1 MKYRRAELLVLSAAK
16 EIKDGEMCVIGQGVP
31 MAAGAIAKK
40 THAPNATIL
49 TEAGM
54 VDIEA
59 FQNLEDVADPG
70 ACVGFSYSVD
80 LFDVFTTIVN
90 RGYADLCMLGI
101 AQIDKFGNVN
111 STVIGNYNMEKRSD
125 IRLPGSGGA
134 NEFAGHCNRT
144 VFTMMGGKPV
154 EKLDYMTTPGWLTG
168 GDSRRKAGL
177 PGGPDAVL
185 TRYGIFRFDE
195 TTKEMYLASLFP
207 ETSVEDVR
215 AYVPWDLKIAEDF
228 GKNLAKIEPPN
239 KDNIEFLRTFEPMF
253 GISGNIGRRLQ
264 SQALPVYWEGGRSN
278 YK

>member
-1 MKYRRAELLVLSAAK
+1 MKYRRAELLVLTAAK

-70 ACVGFSYSVD
+70 ACIGFSYSVD

-101 AQIDKFGNVN
+101 AQIDKYGNVN
-111 STVIGNYNMEKRSD
+111 STVIGHYSIEKRSD

-134 NEFAGHCNRT
+134 NEFAGQCNRT
-144 VFTMMGGKPV
+144 VFTMVGGKFM

-168 GDSRRKAGL
+168 NDARRKAGL

-185 TRYGIFRFDE
+185 TRYGVFRFDE
-195 TTKEMYLASLFP
+195 NTREMYLASLFP
-207 ETSVEDVR
+207 KTSVEEVR
-215 AYVPWDLKIAEDF
+215 ALVPWELKIAEDF
-228 GKNLAKIEPPN
+228 GKSLEKVNPPN
-239 KDNIEFLRTFEPMF
+239 KEDINFLRTFEPMF